1 MHNVGVHD
9 VGMHVVGVRS
19 LRMSGVGVQGM
30 SVPRFGRAQN
40 KRSFSGKKII
50 IYAYFRKKKGI
61 PSYNEQMSLNYFIQI

>member
-40 KRSFSGKKII
+40 KRSFSGKKIN
-50 IYAYFRKKKGI
+50 IYAYFRKKGI
-61 PSYNEQMSLNYFIQI
+61 RSYNEQMSLNYFIQI